1 MRKRQT
7 GRHINNRQ
15 SSSSNS
21 RGRRSSVDIEKLS
34 TQCDKEDDTGLMID
48 ESVEKEKERRRKR
61 SKRSNRGRKV

>member
-15 SSSSNS
+15 SSSSS
-21 RGRRSSVDIEKLS
+21 RRRRSSVDIEKLS
-34 TQCDKEDDTGLMID
+34 TQCDKDDNAGLMID
-48 ESVEKEKERRRKR
+48 ESVEKERRRKR